1 MSNALIDH
9 RPRKVRLLLRT
20 ALALCMLMGS
30 AIALLAEAAPASATT
45 LSVCQWGCNYNQL
58 APALA
63 AAHDGDT
70 IAVGLGTYLGGIT
83 IDKSVNLVGEGAGR
97 TTINGGGPVVTIGSK
112 TSTPTVTLSNLTIT
126 GGISTTDP
134 QSPNCGPDLVTCGP
148 GYTTAT
154 GLGGGVES
162 FPGTTVT
169 IRHSVVTDNEA
180 VPQVSVTSVV
190 ATCALGMPCQSSQGA
205 GGGIDDWGTMTLI
218 GSVVT
223 HNGVKGDQ
231 ADGGGITVELSG
243 SLSVQASAVT
253 GNSATAPS
261 PDGRFAAGSAIFVA
275 GGGSLDVDGSV
286 IDDNTTSLANSIATP
301 YPAQEGNTDQESAY
315 GGVFLATGSTTM
327 IRNSELDG
335 NSVRVNTPLGQAY
348 GSDAALCACGGPLS
362 LQDVR
367 IEGNNLSVNALT
379 DVANGPSGPG
389 ILEADSNATYTGVQV
404 VGNRMTMTSPTGG
417 AGLIGAVGFLGGAVP
432 VTITDSTIA
441 DNRSTVD
448 ASGGTATIQGV
459 GVTNDSDLTLSDVIV
474 LGNKGVANGED
485 GSSQGGGIWNG
496 SIFGLPTPSL
506 SLDNSLVVG
515 NALSGT
521 PAITLQGAGIYT
533 EGSPTTLTNSLVAHN
548 TPDQCFGC

>member
-1 MSNALIDH
+1 MF
-9 RPRKVRLLLRT
+9 VG
-20 ALALCMLMGS
+20 C
-30 AIALLAEAAPASATT
+30 AIVLLAQAAPASATT
-45 LSVCQWGCNYNQL
+45 LSVCQWGCAYNQV

-63 AAHDGDT
+63 AAQNGDT
-70 IAVGLGTYLGGIT
+70 IAIGHGTYLGGIT

-97 TTINGGGPVVTIGSK
+97 TTINGGGPVVTIGSE
-112 TSTPTVTLSNLTIT
+112 TSMPTVTLSNLTIT
-126 GGISTTDP
+126 GGISTIDP
-134 QSPNCGPDLVTCGP
+134 QSPNCGPDEPTCGT

-154 GLGGGVES
+154 ALGGGLES

-169 IRHSVVTDNEA
+169 VFHSVITNNEA
-180 VPQVSVTSVV
+180 VPSVSVTSVR
-190 ATCALGMPCQSSQGA
+190 ATCALGTPCQASQGA

-218 GSVVT
+218 GSLVT
-223 HNGVKGDQ
+223 HNEVNGIQ

-243 SLSVQASAVT
+243 SLSLQASAVT
-253 GNSATAPS
+253 GNSAIAPS
-261 PDGRFAAGSAIFVA
+261 PDGRFAAGGGMFVA

-286 IDDNTTSLANSIATP
+286 IDGNTTSLANSIATP
-301 YPAQEGNTDQESAY
+301 YPAQVGSTDQENAY
-315 GGVFLATGSTTM
+315 GAVYLATGLTTT

-348 GSDAALCACGGPLS
+348 GSDGALCACGGPLS

-367 IEGNNLSVNALT
+367 IEGNDLSVNALT

-389 ILEADSNATYTGVQV
+389 VLEADFNATYTGVQV

-432 VTITDSTIA
+432 VTITASTIA
-441 DNRSTVD
+441 DNTSTVD
-448 ASGGTATIQGV
+448 APGGTSTIEGV
-459 GVTNDSDLTLSDVIV
+459 GVTNDSDLTLSNVIV
-474 LGNKGVANGED
+474 LGNKGVVNGEN

-506 SLDNSLVVG
+506 SLENSLVVG

-521 PAITLQGAGIYT
+521 PGITLQGAGIYT
-533 EGSPTTLTNSLVAHN
+533 EGSPTTLTNSLVALN